1 MREGL
6 RLCQLSHLME
16 TRRLTV
22 VYAEDDDLMREA
34 TTDALTQAD
43 VDVHACASGAEAIAL
58 CAQVGP
64 DAVLLDLNM
73 PDLDGLKTARALR
86 ADPAFRNLNLV
97 ALTGNGTW
105 DLRNKAT
112 DAGFDEFLIKPASTA
127 ALVRA
132 LSNT

>member
-1 MREGL
+1 
-6 RLCQLSHLME
+6 ME

-34 TTDALTQAD
+34 TTDVLTQED
-43 VDVHACASGAEAIAL
+43 VDVHACASGAEALAL

-73 PDLDGLKTARALR
+73 PDLDGLKTASALR
-86 ADPAFRNLNLV
+86 ADPAFRNLKLV

-105 DLRNKAT
+105 ELRKKAL
-112 DAGFDEFLIKPASTA
+112 DAGFDEFLTKPISTA
-127 ALVRA
+127 ALIGA
-132 LSNT
+132 LQRR

>member
-1 MREGL
+1 
-6 RLCQLSHLME
+6 ME

-34 TTDALTQAD
+34 TIDVLTQED
-43 VDVHACASGAEAIAL
+43 VDVHACASGAEALAL

-73 PDLDGLKTARALR
+73 PDLDGLKTARELR
-86 ADPAFRNLNLV
+86 ADPAFRNLKLV

-105 DLRNKAT
+105 ELRKKAL
-112 DAGFDEFLIKPASTA
+112 DAGFDEFLTKPIPTM
-127 ALVRA
+127 ALIEA
-132 LSNT
+132 LQRR